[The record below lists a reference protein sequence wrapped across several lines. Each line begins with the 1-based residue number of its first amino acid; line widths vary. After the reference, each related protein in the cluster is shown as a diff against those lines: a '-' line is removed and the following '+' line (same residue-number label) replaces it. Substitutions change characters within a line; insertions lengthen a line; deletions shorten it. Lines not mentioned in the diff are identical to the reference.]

1 MKGYD
6 DIPKEIPDL
15 DAKKVDDRASHPQI
29 FFFLK
34 KSIKTICPRR
44 IVLLVYSNSWFFT
57 MMQPED
63 WNDEKNGEWKAPMK
77 TNPEYKGPWKQNVY
91 VQF

>member
-15 DAKKVDDRASHPQI
+15 DAKKVADWASHPH
-29 FFFLK
+29 FFFFEKNRKAL
-34 KSIKTICPRR
+34 CRR
-44 IVLLVYSNSWFFT
+44 GIVLLVYSNLRFFT

-77 TNPEYKGPWKQNVY
+77 TNPEYKGPWKQKVY
-91 VQF
+91 VPF